1 MSGRRLS
8 ALTASAVLFLLFL
21 LQNRPAEVLRRV
33 RVLQA
38 TASRELALRRLAGS
52 GAAFDRAYFVFLES
66 ARRLVP
72 AGTPGVAISVE
83 QPTTTALYLASYVFA
98 PVPVLLSPRR
108 VPMGGCLIRT
118 PISRC
123 ASPSDRASSGRWS
136 ASAHWRA
143 SRAAS
148 PR

>member
-1 MSGRRLS
+1 MSGRPLS

-38 TASRELALRRLAGS
+38 TASRKLALRRLAGS

-98 PVPVLLSPRR
+98 PMPVLLSPRQ
-108 VPMGGCLIRT
+108 VPPRWIAAVYRGRQPVGWREIAAIPGGALYAR
-118 PISRC
+118 P
-123 ASPSDRASSGRWS
+123 
-136 ASAHWRA
+136 
-143 SRAAS
+143 
-148 PR
+148 

>member
-1 MSGRRLS
+1 MSGRRLA

-21 LQNRPAEVLRRV
+21 LQNRPAELLRRV
-33 RVLQA
+33 GFLRA

-98 PVPVLLSPRR
+98 PMPVLLSPRQ
-108 VPMGGCLIRT
+108 VPPRWIAAVYRGRQPVGWREIAAIPGGALYAR
-118 PISRC
+118 P
-123 ASPSDRASSGRWS
+123 
-136 ASAHWRA
+136 
-143 SRAAS
+143 
-148 PR
+148 

>member
-21 LQNRPAEVLRRV
+21 LQNRPSEVLRRV

-98 PVPVLLSPRR
+98 PFPVLLSPRQ
-108 VPMGGCLIRT
+108 VPPRWIAAGYGARQPVGWREIAAIPGGALYAR
-118 PISRC
+118 P
-123 ASPSDRASSGRWS
+123 
-136 ASAHWRA
+136 
-143 SRAAS
+143 
-148 PR
+148 